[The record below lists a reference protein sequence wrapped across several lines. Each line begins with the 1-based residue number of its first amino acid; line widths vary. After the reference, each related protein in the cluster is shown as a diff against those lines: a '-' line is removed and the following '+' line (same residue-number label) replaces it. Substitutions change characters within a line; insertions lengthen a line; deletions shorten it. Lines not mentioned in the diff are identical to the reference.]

1 MWLLFPYAPWC
12 RNMRLQNW
20 SIFVINVDT
29 HSIHGASGIRHF
41 YFWLGQKMTKYV
53 SWNWCSETAGFPRIV
68 DLELK
73 AKVAQLQ
80 YTEFVS
86 VTYVYNIYI
95 YYTFIYVYLFIHM
108 YTYIYNI
115 YEYIHVY
122 IYICIYIY
130 TCIHIFIYIY
140 TYTVHIYIRNVIYEL
155 EVPLT
160 MIDIPNLIGFTSM

>member
-95 YYTFIYVYLFIHM
+95 YILYIFIYIYMYIYLYICIHIYIIYMNTYMFIYTYVYIYM
-108 YTYIYNI
+108 YTYIYR
-115 YEYIHVY
+115 HVYRIY
-122 IYICIYIY
+122 IYIYVML
-130 TCIHIFIYIY
+130 FM
-140 TYTVHIYIRNVIYEL
+140 N
-155 EVPLT
+155 
-160 MIDIPNLIGFTSM
+160 